1 MIAIVL
7 FSFVLGLFRLNPTV
21 AVAVLFSSAFTYWIV
36 LGQSKSW
43 TVATVPFLG
52 IVTGLILL
60 GLYYL
65 VRRFSPFRKAV
76 PKPLA

>member
-1 MIAIVL
+1 MIAILL
-7 FSFVLGLFRLNPTV
+7 FSVVLGLFRLHPTV

-36 LGQSKSW
+36 LGQSQNW
-43 TVATVPFLG
+43 NVATVPVLG
-52 IVTGLILL
+52 IVTGLILV
-60 GLYYL
+60 GLYFL